1 MRSPDRISSKSSK
14 PPPVP
19 EGVKKDA
26 ADTLTQINK
35 ARRMYP
41 DAKKV
46 CLRCFTPIYE
56 SGGECPNCEN

>member
-26 ADTLTQINK
+26 DTLTQINK

-46 CLRCFTPIYE
+46 CSKCFTPIYE